1 MERWA
6 EEYATQAA
14 HIKPDVRAKL
24 LAMSDRT
31 MSRLLSGEV
40 RVKPG
45 WARGNKRSGRGAR
58 NEVKANTPCASGEVV
73 MACNVPPGDAQIDTF
88 ALGGGD
94 PSDNFFWILDGTDRK
109 TQWDRLSNIRAAN
122 PEICNAVEM
131 QLIQLAQ
138 SGRLQGVVNDD
149 MLRQFLRQ
157 ISPQHR
163 EITIER
169 R

>member
-1 MERWA
+1 MEDPELEALRQRRMA
-6 EEYATQAA
+6 ELQNNQAQQAA
-14 HIKPDVRAKL
+14 QQQAAAQQRQQMEAQKQMILRQILTPD
-24 LAMSDRT
+24 
-31 MSRLLSGEV
+31 
-40 RVKPG
+40 
-45 WARGNKRSGRGAR
+45 AR
-58 NEVKANTPCASGEVV
+58 
-73 MACNVPPGDAQIDTF
+73 
-88 ALGGGD
+88 
-94 PSDNFFWILDGTDRK
+94 
-109 TQWDRLSNIRAAN
+109 DRLSNIRAAN

>member
-1 MERWA
+1 MEDPELEALRQRRLA
-6 EEYATQAA
+6 ELQNSQAQQAA
-14 HIKPDVRAKL
+14 QQQAAAQQRQQMEAQKQMILRQILTPD
-24 LAMSDRT
+24 
-31 MSRLLSGEV
+31 
-40 RVKPG
+40 
-45 WARGNKRSGRGAR
+45 AR
-58 NEVKANTPCASGEVV
+58 
-73 MACNVPPGDAQIDTF
+73 
-88 ALGGGD
+88 
-94 PSDNFFWILDGTDRK
+94 
-109 TQWDRLSNIRAAN
+109 DRLSNIRAAN

>member
-1 MERWA
+1 MEDPELEALRQKRMA
-6 EEYATQAA
+6 ELQNNQQQAVAQQQAA
-14 HIKPDVRAKL
+14 EQRRQQMEAQKQMILRQILTPD
-24 LAMSDRT
+24 
-31 MSRLLSGEV
+31 
-40 RVKPG
+40 
-45 WARGNKRSGRGAR
+45 AR
-58 NEVKANTPCASGEVV
+58 
-73 MACNVPPGDAQIDTF
+73 
-88 ALGGGD
+88 
-94 PSDNFFWILDGTDRK
+94 
-109 TQWDRLSNIRAAN
+109 DRLSNIRAAN

-157 ISPQHR
+157 VSPQHR

>member
-1 MERWA
+1 MEDPELEALRQKRMA
-6 EEYATQAA
+6 ELQNSQQQAVAQQQAA
-14 HIKPDVRAKL
+14 EQRRQQMEVQKQMILRQILTPD
-24 LAMSDRT
+24 
-31 MSRLLSGEV
+31 
-40 RVKPG
+40 
-45 WARGNKRSGRGAR
+45 AR
-58 NEVKANTPCASGEVV
+58 
-73 MACNVPPGDAQIDTF
+73 
-88 ALGGGD
+88 
-94 PSDNFFWILDGTDRK
+94 
-109 TQWDRLSNIRAAN
+109 DRLSNIRAAN

-157 ISPQHR
+157 VSPQHR

>member
-1 MERWA
+1 MEDPELEALRQRRMA
-6 EEYATQAA
+6 ELQNSQQQAVAQQQAA
-14 HIKPDVRAKL
+14 EQRRQQMEAQKQMILRQILTPD
-24 LAMSDRT
+24 
-31 MSRLLSGEV
+31 
-40 RVKPG
+40 
-45 WARGNKRSGRGAR
+45 AR
-58 NEVKANTPCASGEVV
+58 
-73 MACNVPPGDAQIDTF
+73 
-88 ALGGGD
+88 
-94 PSDNFFWILDGTDRK
+94 
-109 TQWDRLSNIRAAN
+109 DRLSNIRAAN

-157 ISPQHR
+157 VSPQHR

>member
-1 MERWA
+1 MEDPELEALRQKRMA
-6 EEYATQAA
+6 ELQNNQQQAVAQQQAA
-14 HIKPDVRAKL
+14 EQRRQQMEMQKQMILRQILTPD
-24 LAMSDRT
+24 
-31 MSRLLSGEV
+31 
-40 RVKPG
+40 
-45 WARGNKRSGRGAR
+45 AR
-58 NEVKANTPCASGEVV
+58 
-73 MACNVPPGDAQIDTF
+73 
-88 ALGGGD
+88 
-94 PSDNFFWILDGTDRK
+94 
-109 TQWDRLSNIRAAN
+109 DRLSNIRAAN

-157 ISPQHR
+157 VSPQHR

>member
-1 MERWA
+1 MEDPELEALRQKRMA
-6 EEYATQAA
+6 ELQNSQQQAA
-14 HIKPDVRAKL
+14 AQQQAAEQRRQQMEVQKQMILRQILTPD
-24 LAMSDRT
+24 
-31 MSRLLSGEV
+31 
-40 RVKPG
+40 
-45 WARGNKRSGRGAR
+45 AR
-58 NEVKANTPCASGEVV
+58 
-73 MACNVPPGDAQIDTF
+73 
-88 ALGGGD
+88 
-94 PSDNFFWILDGTDRK
+94 
-109 TQWDRLSNIRAAN
+109 DRLSNIRAAN

-157 ISPQHR
+157 VSPQHR